1 MTIGIAVT
9 TNGHCA
15 AAGPLSEPPSA
26 YQRFCHGRVLSI
38 SPNGERVFTE
48 SFEVVDVA
56 TGEATPLPVPEFDR
70 PLMTY
75 WDSVVPP
82 AFWEDE
88 NHLVLRVP
96 GREGSFSFVR
106 CELSTNS

>member
-1 MTIGIAVT
+1 
-9 TNGHCA
+9 
-15 AAGPLSEPPSA
+15 
-26 YQRFCHGRVLSI
+26 VLSI

-106 CELSTNS
+106 CELSTNSCERASDQLDGDLPPLETVAAQPGRLSSHSEVM